1 MGNLILVVDDD
12 PMVHKLLEYTLK
24 SEEEFTSDK
33 CLSAEEA
40 QEYLADHKEVLAI
53 ILDWEMPGMNG
64 LELLAWLKQ
73 QERYKD
79 IPVIML
85 TGRDKKEEI
94 KMGIDAGAY
103 YYVTKPFNKEFL
115 LSVLRAAVSEYLNI
129 KQLAEQVQEAR
140 NPFANMQ
147 KGTFHVRTIDEGQKL
162 SVLIANATPDP
173 ESNLIICE
181 LLNNAIEHGNLAISY
196 DEKSDLIDRN
206 ELHDEMERRLLMP
219 EYKDRY
225 ATIDIEMLQDRIVIT
240 VEDMGAGFDYT
251 KYLTFDEARVFDNH
265 GRGIAMANTM
275 LDINYVGKGNIVQ
288 VNIPLHSLVEA

>member
-12 PMVHKLLEYTLK
+12 PMVHKLLEYTLN

-64 LELLAWLKQ
+64 LEMLGWLKT

-103 YYVTKPFNKEFL
+103 YYVTKPFNKDFL
-115 LSVLRAAVSEYLNI
+115 LSVLRAAVTEYLNI

-140 NPFANMQ
+140 NPFANLR

-173 ESNLIICE
+173 QSNLIICE

-225 ATIDIEMLQDRIVIT
+225 ATVEFETLDDRIRVT
-240 VEDMGAGFDYT
+240 VEDMGDGFDYT

-275 LDINYVGKGNIVQ
+275 LDINYIGKGNIVQ

>member
-12 PMVHKLLEYTLK
+12 PMVHKLLEYTLN

-64 LELLAWLKQ
+64 LEMLGWLKT

-103 YYVTKPFNKEFL
+103 YYVTKPFNKDFL
-115 LSVLRAAVSEYLNI
+115 LSVLRAAVTEYLNI

-140 NPFANMQ
+140 NPFANLR

-173 ESNLIICE
+173 QSNLIICE

-219 EYKDRY
+219 EYKGRY
-225 ATIDIEMLQDRIVIT
+225 ATVEFETLDDRIRVT
-240 VEDMGAGFDYT
+240 VEDMGDGFDYT

>member
-225 ATIDIEMLQDRIVIT
+225 ATIDIEMLHDRIVIT